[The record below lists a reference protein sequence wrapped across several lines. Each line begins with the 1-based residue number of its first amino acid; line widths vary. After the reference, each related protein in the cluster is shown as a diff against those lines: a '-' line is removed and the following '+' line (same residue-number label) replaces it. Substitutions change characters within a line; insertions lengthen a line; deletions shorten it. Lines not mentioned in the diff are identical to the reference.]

1 MVVTSR
7 LRLYAVTDTFTFAG
21 PGLLAGSCLLALL
34 ASACSGS
41 VSDPNSGSSTTA
53 GATPA
58 PVAPVAETCAD
69 NPLLAGCAT
78 APVDNTPAAG
88 PATDAASLAKAAAEN
103 VLASDCGQC
112 HGPALTTDQAQ
123 AGMNYINDIDQ
134 LVATGKI
141 VPLDSA
147 GSLIIQRMEK
157 GEMPPPTSGLPP
169 ATDADIN
176 TVASYIDNP
185 VFWPE
190 YAKKPVCKV
199 QPFIDFDTLYHQVT
213 EDLVAANADD
223 AKFFRYIS
231 LTNASASGCDDT
243 SLTQAREGVAKMLN
257 MLSIKAQIGQLT
269 SIEPTQTIYRMDLRD
284 FKWDRSITVD
294 GKKFNDVWDA
304 VAGNNPYAI
313 EFVGRD
319 ANLIKT
325 ETGAKVPIMFGDQM
339 LHVATV
345 GDLYYTIIG
354 LDTKATLGDFVKGNL
369 GIDVQGDIQQGD
381 AIRAGTT
388 KSRVSRQDRL
398 VERHDM
404 GTRAG
409 VLWESFDFD
418 ANSSGSSSMF
428 SDPFGF
434 VAGATDA
441 IFTLPNGML
450 AFAVADQNGK
460 LQGESDILLD
470 TSQADFRAVNSVS
483 CSNCHALG
491 FIPVVDEVKAFVESD
506 ARQLGISHDQLEEL
520 DKIYVAPDVFA
531 QQASEDSKSYYQN
544 ALSNAGL
551 PTKGIDPVSAT
562 FLRFEGDVDPDT
574 AAADLG
580 LTTQDLT
587 DNIELVD
594 PVLAPLKSGSTVPRE
609 DFTRVF
615 VATLCRLSTLLVNVP
630 NDADCQ
636 KALAQ
641 VKRGQ

>member
-1 MVVTSR
+1 M
-7 LRLYAVTDTFTFAG
+7 TDSFTFAG
-21 PGLLAGSCLLALL
+21 RGLLAGSCLLALL

-41 VSDPNSGSSTTA
+41 VTDPNAESSTNSA
-53 GATPA
+53 APVPA
-58 PVAPVAETCAD
+58 PPPPGGGETCAD

-78 APVDNTPAAG
+78 APVDDTPTAG

-103 VLASDCGQC
+103 VLDSNCGQC

-147 GSLIIQRMEK
+147 NSLIIQRMQK

-169 ATDADIN
+169 VSDSDIN

-199 QPFIDFDTLYHQVT
+199 QPFIDFDTLYKQITQDVIT
-213 EDLVAANADD
+213 ANADD
-223 AKFFRYIS
+223 AKFYRYIS

-243 SLTQAREGVAKMLN
+243 SLTQGREGATKMMN
-257 MLSIKAQIGQLT
+257 MLSSKAQIGQLT
-269 SIEPTQTIYRMDLRD
+269 SIEPTQTMYRVDLRD

-304 VAGNNPYAI
+304 VAASNPYAI
-313 EFVGRD
+313 EFTGRD
-319 ANLIKT
+319 ADLIKSQ
-325 ETGAKVPIMFGDQM
+325 TGAKVPIMFGDQM

-345 GDLYYTIIG
+345 GDLYYAIVG
-354 LDTKATLGDFVKGNL
+354 LDTKATLGDFVKNTL
-369 GIDVQGDIQQGD
+369 GIDVQADIQQGN

-398 VERHDM
+398 LERHDM
-404 GTRAG
+404 STRSG

-418 ANSSGSSSMF
+418 PDAAGSSSIF

-491 FIPVVDEVKAFVESD
+491 FIPAVDEVKAFVESD
-506 ARQLGISHDQLEEL
+506 ARQLGISHDQIEEL

-531 QQASEDSKSYYQN
+531 QQVTDDSKGYYQN
-544 ALSNAGL
+544 ALTAAGL
-551 PTKGIDPVSAT
+551 PTTGSDPVSAT